1 MTDSL
6 QKKEIFQDVFLITCK
21 KYNDKRGYFI
31 ESYNSEAFASINVNN
46 LFVQDNL
53 SFSLK
58 AGTIRGLHFQKGSHG
73 QSKLLKVI
81 SGSILD
87 IFVDIRQES
96 RNFGKYFSY
105 NLDTNSGSLLIPKGF
120 AHGFCSLQDNTLISY
135 KVDNFYNKESES
147 GILWNDPDLNIKWP
161 KFKNFVI
168 SEKDKELLSL
178 KELIK

>member
-53 SFSLK
+53 SVSLK

-147 GILWNDPDLNIKWP
+147 GIVWNDPDLNIKWP

>member
-6 QKKEIFQDVFLITCK
+6 QKKEIFQDIFLITCK

-147 GILWNDPDLNIKWP
+147 GIVWNEPDLNIKWP

>member
-147 GILWNDPDLNIKWP
+147 GIVWNDPDLNIKWP

>member
-1 MTDSL
+1 MTDNL

-87 IFVDIRQES
+87 IFVDLRQES
-96 RNFGKYFSY
+96 HNFGKYFSY

-147 GILWNDPDLNIKWP
+147 GIVWNDPDLNIKWP

>member
-1 MTDSL
+1 MTDIL

-147 GILWNDPDLNIKWP
+147 GIVWNDPDLNIKWP

>member
-6 QKKEIFQDVFLITCK
+6 QKKEIFQDIFLITCK

-31 ESYNSEAFASINVNN
+31 ESYNREEFASIDVNN
-46 LFVQDNL
+46 IFVQDNL

-58 AGTIRGLHFQKGSHG
+58 AGTIRGLHFQKGSFE

-87 IFVDIRQES
+87 IFVDIRQDS
-96 RNFGKYFSY
+96 PNFGKHFSY
-105 NLDTNSGSLLIPKGF
+105 KLNSESGSLLIPRGF
-120 AHGFCSLQDNTLISY
+120 AHGFCSLEDNTLISY

-147 GILWNDPDLNIKWP
+147 GIIWSDPDLNIKWP
-161 KFKNFVI
+161 EFEKYEI

>member
-1 MTDSL
+1 MTDNL

-147 GILWNDPDLNIKWP
+147 GIVWNDPDLNIKWP

>member
-147 GILWNDPDLNIKWP
+147 GIVWNDPDLNIKWP
-161 KFKNFVI
+161 KFQNFVI